1 MASSFLLL
9 LAPLLHPH
17 DKHTRRS
24 CVCPITQLLLLLLV
38 DDGDASSS
46 APVVDCG
53 VGGSGDE
60 SGEKHRRWENLI
72 SLRVSF
78 CGN

>member
-1 MASSFLLL
+1 M
-9 LAPLLHPH
+9 
-17 DKHTRRS
+17 
-24 CVCPITQLLLLLLV
+24 CPITQLLLV

-46 APVVDCG
+46 APAVDC
-53 VGGSGDE
+53 GGSGDE

>member
-1 MASSFLLL
+1 MG
-9 LAPLLHPH
+9 
-17 DKHTRRS
+17 
-24 CVCPITQLLLLLLV
+24 PITQLLLLLLV